1 MPFLSSL
8 ASSYKGVQINIDNE
22 IKNKKTLKKKKNFF
36 LLLILIPITF
46 AILINSSSHFQFSST
61 RIFVLAQEEKLDIT
75 GEALYVG
82 NAKSNSISVIDL
94 LTNTVAKNI
103 TVGNSPHD
111 IKISDDQQIVYA
123 TDTDLGTVSIVNATT
138 NTLMNQI
145 TTGGNGGTV
154 HGGIAIFNGTLY
166 VGDVYGGKVLVIK
179 DNAIKEE
186 IKVGYGPEYMEIR
199 PDGKVLYV
207 ANPLSSISVIDLA
220 DNKVIK
226 DIDSGITP
234 HGLSFTK
241 DGSRLFIVNIHN
253 NTLSVIDAKKHELIN
268 TIPVGK
274 NPEYVELSPHETIAY
289 VANLGS
295 DTVSE
300 IDLTTLQV
308 MAEIPV
314 GKGPHEI
321 AFSADGDLVYVS
333 NMKGNNV
340 SIINTSTDKIV
351 ATIPLGGIEPHQ
363 IVIKKPYV
371 KIISDEDNYTTGIP
385 VYVDV
390 ANDPEEQSRG
400 LMFRKSMEWNNG
412 MLFVYEDVKY
422 LSFWMKNTYIP
433 LDMIF
438 IDKDLRI
445 VDIKEDIQPCLE
457 EDICPS
463 YPSKQPAKYV
473 LEVNAGFV
481 QQNGIRVGDILYL

>member
-1 MPFLSSL
+1 L
-8 ASSYKGVQINIDNE
+8 K
-22 IKNKKTLKKKKNFF
+22 KNKKNFS
-36 LLLILIPITF
+36 LLLILIPTTF
-46 AILINSSSHFQFSST
+46 AILINSSSHFQFSFT
-61 RIFVLAQEEKLDIT
+61 NIFVLAQEEKLDIT
-75 GEALYVG
+75 GEALYLA
-82 NAKSNSISVIDL
+82 NTKSNSISVIDL
-94 LTNTVAKNI
+94 RTNTIVKNI
-103 TVGNSPHD
+103 TVGYSPQD
-111 IKISDDQQIVYA
+111 IKISDDQQIVYT
-123 TDTDLGTVSIVNATT
+123 TDIDSGTVSIVNATT

-145 TTGGNGGTV
+145 TTDEAV
-154 HGGIAIFNGTLY
+154 HDIAILNGTLY
-166 VGDVYGGKVLVIK
+166 VGDVYGRKVLVIK

-186 IKVGYGPEYMEIR
+186 IKVGYGPEYIEIR

-207 ANPLSSISVIDLA
+207 ANSLSSISVVDLA

-241 DGSRLFIVNIHN
+241 DGSRLFIVDMHN
-253 NTLSVIDAKKHELIN
+253 STLSVIDAQKHELIN
-268 TIPVGK
+268 TISVGK
-274 NPEYVELSPHETIAY
+274 NPEYVELSPHDTIAY
-289 VANLGS
+289 VSNLGS
-295 DTVSE
+295 NTVSK
-300 IDLTTLQV
+300 IDLTTLEI
-308 MAEIPV
+308 MAEVPV

-340 SIINTSTDKIV
+340 SVINTSTDKIV
-351 ATIPLGGIEPHQ
+351 ATIPVGGIEAHQ
-363 IVIKKPYV
+363 IDIKKPYV
-371 KIISDEDNYTTGIP
+371 KIISDDDNYTTGIP

-390 ANDPEEQSRG
+390 ANDPKEQSKG

-412 MLFVYEDVKY
+412 MFFVNDDVKY
-422 LSFWMKNTYIP
+422 LAFWMKNTYIP

-438 IDKDLRI
+438 VDKDLRI
-445 VDIKEDIQPCLE
+445 VDIKEDVQPCLQ

-481 QQNGIRVGDILYL
+481 HQNGIRVGDTLYL

>member
-1 MPFLSSL
+1 L
-8 ASSYKGVQINIDNE
+8 K
-22 IKNKKTLKKKKNFF
+22 KKKKNFF

-46 AILINSSSHFQFSST
+46 AILINLSSHFQFSST
-61 RIFVLAQEEKLDIT
+61 KIFVLAQEEKLDIT

-94 LTNTVAKNI
+94 VTNTVAKNI
-103 TVGNSPHD
+103 TVGNSPDD
-111 IKISDDQQIVYA
+111 IKISDDQQVVYT
-123 TDTDLGTVSIVNATT
+123 TDMDLGTVSIVNATT
-138 NTLMNQI
+138 NTLMSQI
-145 TTGGNGGTV
+145 TTGGGTV
-154 HGGIAIFNGTLY
+154 HCIAIFNGTLY

-186 IKVGYGPEYMEIR
+186 IKVGYGPEYVEIR

-207 ANPLSSISVIDLA
+207 ANPLSSISVVDLA

-241 DGSRLFIVNIHN
+241 DGSRLFIVNIYN
-253 NTLSVIDAKKHELIN
+253 NTLSVIDAQNHELIN

-274 NPEYVELSPHETIAY
+274 NPEYVELSPHDTVAY

-295 DTVSE
+295 DTVSK
-300 IDLTTLQV
+300 IDLMTLQV
-308 MAEIPV
+308 MTEIPV

-333 NMKGNNV
+333 NMKSNNV
-340 SIINTSTDKIV
+340 SIINTSTDKVV
-351 ATIPLGGIEPHQ
+351 ATIPLGEIEPHQ

-371 KIISDEDNYTTGIP
+371 KIISDEDNYATGIP

-390 ANDPEEQSRG
+390 ANDPEEWSRG

-412 MLFVYEDVKY
+412 MLFVFEDVEY

-438 IDKDLRI
+438 VDKDLRI
-445 VDIKEDIQPCLE
+445 VDIKEDAQPCPLQ

>member
-1 MPFLSSL
+1 L
-8 ASSYKGVQINIDNE
+8 
-22 IKNKKTLKKKKNFF
+22 KNKEELFF
-36 LLLILIPITF
+36 LLLTLILITF
-46 AILINSSSHFQFSST
+46 AILINPSSYFQFSST
-61 RIFVLAQEEKLDIT
+61 KIFVLAQEEKLDIA

-82 NAKSNSISVIDL
+82 SAKSNSISVIDL

-111 IKISDDQQIVYA
+111 IKISDDQQIVYT
-123 TDTDLGTVSIVNATT
+123 TDMDLGTLSIVNATT

-145 TTGGNGGTV
+145 TTGGGGGTV
-154 HGGIAIFNGTLY
+154 HGIAIFNGTLY

-207 ANPLSSISVIDLA
+207 ANPLSSISVVDLA

-253 NTLSVIDAKKHELIN
+253 NTLSVIDAQKHELIN

-295 DTVSE
+295 DTVSK
-300 IDLTTLQV
+300 IDLTTFQV
-308 MAEIPV
+308 IAEIPV

-321 AFSADGDLVYVS
+321 AFSADGDLIYVS
-333 NMKGNNV
+333 NMKGNSV

-371 KIISDEDNYTTGIP
+371 KIMSDEANYTIGIP

-390 ANDPEEQSRG
+390 ANDPEEQSKG
-400 LMFRKSMEWNNG
+400 LMFRKNMEWNNG

-438 IDKDLRI
+438 ADKDLRI
-445 VDIKEDIQPCLE
+445 VDIKQDVQPCLQ

-481 QQNGIRVGDILYL
+481 QQNGIRVGDVLYL

>member
-1 MPFLSSL
+1 
-8 ASSYKGVQINIDNE
+8 
-22 IKNKKTLKKKKNFF
+22 LKKKKNFF
-36 LLLILIPITF
+36 LLSILIPITF
-46 AILINSSSHFQFSST
+46 AILINSSSYFQSSFT
-61 RIFVLAQEEKLDIT
+61 HIFVLAQEEKLDIT

-94 LTNTVAKNI
+94 GTNTIVKNI
-103 TVGNSPHD
+103 TVGYSPHD
-111 IKISDDQQIVYA
+111 IIISDDQQAIYTT
-123 TDTDLGTVSIVNATT
+123 TDMDLGTVSIVNATT

-145 TTGGNGGTV
+145 TTGGGTV
-154 HGGIAIFNGTLY
+154 HGIAIFNGTLY
-166 VGDVYGGKVLVIK
+166 VGDVYGGKVLVIR

-186 IKVGYGPEYMEIR
+186 IKVGYGPEYVEIR
-199 PDGKVLYV
+199 PPDRKVLYV
-207 ANPLSSISVIDLA
+207 ANPLRSISVVNLA
-220 DNKVIK
+220 NNKVIK

-241 DGSRLFIVNIHN
+241 DGSRLFIVNIYN
-253 NTLSVIDAKKHELIN
+253 NTLSVIDAQNHELIN

-274 NPEYVELSPHETIAY
+274 NPEYVELSPHDTVAY

-295 DTVSE
+295 DSVSKV
-300 IDLTTLQV
+300 DLMTLQV

-333 NMKGNNV
+333 NMKSNNV
-340 SIINTSTDKIV
+340 SIINTSTDKVV
-351 ATIPLGGIEPHQ
+351 ATIPVGGIEPHQ

-412 MLFVYEDVKY
+412 MLFVFEDIEY

-438 IDKDLRI
+438 VDKDLRI
-445 VDIKEDIQPCLE
+445 VDIKEDVQPCPLQ

-481 QQNGIRVGDILYL
+481 QQNGIRVGNILYL

>member
-1 MPFLSSL
+1 M
-8 ASSYKGVQINIDNE
+8 K
-22 IKNKKTLKKKKNFF
+22 KNKKKNIF
-36 LLLILIPITF
+36 LLLILIPITL
-46 AILINSSSHFQFSST
+46 AILINSSSHFQSIFT
-61 RIFVLAQEEKLDIT
+61 NIFVLAQEEKLDIT
-75 GEALYVG
+75 GVALYVG
-82 NAKSNSISVIDL
+82 NTKSNSVSVIDL
-94 LTNTVAKNI
+94 GTNTIVKNI
-103 TVGNSPHD
+103 TVGYSPHD
-111 IKISDDQQIVYA
+111 IKISGDQQVVYT
-123 TDTDLGTVSIVNATT
+123 TDIDSGTVSIFNATT
-138 NTLMNQI
+138 NTLINQI
-145 TTGGNGGTV
+145 TTGGAV
-154 HGGIAIFNGTLY
+154 HGIAIFNDTLY
-166 VGDVYGGKVLVIK
+166 VGDVYGRKVLVIK

-186 IKVGYGPEYMEIR
+186 IKVGHGPEYMEIR

-207 ANPLSSISVIDLA
+207 ANSLTSISVVDLA

-226 DIDSGITP
+226 DIDSGIIP

-241 DGSRLFIVNIHN
+241 DGSRLFIVDMHN
-253 NTLSVIDAKKHELIN
+253 STLSVIDAQKHELIN

-274 NPEYVELSPHETIAY
+274 NPEYVELSPHDTVGY
-289 VANLGS
+289 VANLGL
-295 DTVSE
+295 DTVSK
-300 IDLTTLQV
+300 IDLTTLEL

-351 ATIPLGGIEPHQ
+351 ATIPVGGIEAHQ

-371 KIISDEDNYTTGIP
+371 KITPDEDNYTSGIP

-400 LMFRKSMEWNNG
+400 LMFRNSMEWNNG
-412 MLFVYEDVKY
+412 MLFVSEDVKY

-438 IDKDLRI
+438 VDKDLRI
-445 VDIKEDIQPCLE
+445 VDIKEDVQPCLQ

>member
-1 MPFLSSL
+1 L
-8 ASSYKGVQINIDNE
+8 K
-22 IKNKKTLKKKKNFF
+22 KKKKNFF

-46 AILINSSSHFQFSST
+46 AILINSSSYFQFSFT
-61 RIFVLAQEEKLDIT
+61 NIFILAQEEKLDIT

-82 NAKSNSISVIDL
+82 NTKSNSISVIDL
-94 LTNTVAKNI
+94 GTNTIVKNI
-103 TVGNSPHD
+103 TIGYSPHD
-111 IKISDDQQIVYA
+111 IKISDAQLAVYT
-123 TDTDLGTVSIVNATT
+123 TDMDLGTVSIVNATT

-145 TTGGNGGTV
+145 TTGGRTV
-154 HGGIAIFNGTLY
+154 NSIAIFNGTLY

-207 ANPLSSISVIDLA
+207 ANPLSSISVVDLA

-241 DGSRLFIVNIHN
+241 DGSRLFIVDMHN
-253 NTLSVIDAKKHELIN
+253 NTLSVIDAQKHEVIN
-268 TIPVGK
+268 TIPIGK
-274 NPEYVELSPHETIAY
+274 NPEYVELSPHEKAAY

-295 DTVSE
+295 DTVSK

-308 MAEIPV
+308 IAEIPV

-340 SIINTSTDKIV
+340 SIINTSTDKVV
-351 ATIPLGGIEPHQ
+351 ATIPVGGIEPHQ

-371 KIISDEDNYTTGIP
+371 KIISDDDNYTTGIP

-438 IDKDLRI
+438 VDKDLRI
-445 VDIKEDIQPCLE
+445 VDIKEDVQPCPLQ

>member
-1 MPFLSSL
+1 
-8 ASSYKGVQINIDNE
+8 
-22 IKNKKTLKKKKNFF
+22 LKKETKKNIL
-36 LLLILIPITF
+36 LLLICIPITF
-46 AILINSSSHFQFSST
+46 AILINSSSHFEFRFTS
-61 RIFVLAQEEKLDIT
+61 IFVLAQEEKLDIT

-82 NAKSNSISVIDL
+82 NTKSNSISIIDL
-94 LTNTVAKNI
+94 VTNTVVKNI
-103 TVGNSPHD
+103 TLDYSPHD
-111 IKISDDQQIVYA
+111 IEISDDQQVIYS
-123 TDTDLGTVSIVNATT
+123 TDIESGTISIFNATT

-145 TTGGNGGTV
+145 TTGGAV
-154 HGGIAIFNGTLY
+154 HDIAIFNGTLY
-166 VGDVYGGKVLVIK
+166 VGDVYGGKVLVIE
-179 DNAIKEE
+179 DNTIKEE
-186 IKVGYGPEYMEIR
+186 IKVGYGPEYVKIR

-207 ANPLSSISVIDLA
+207 ANMSSSISVVDLT

-234 HGLSFTK
+234 RGLSFTK
-241 DGSRLFIVNIHN
+241 DGSRLFIVDMHN
-253 NTLSVIDAKKHELIN
+253 NTVSVIDAQRHEVIK

-274 NPEYVELSPHETIAY
+274 NPEYIELSPHETIAY

-295 DTVSE
+295 DTVSK
-300 IDLTTLQV
+300 IDLTTLEV

-314 GKGPHEI
+314 EKGPHEI

-340 SIINTSTDKIV
+340 SIINISTDKVV
-351 ATIPLGGIEPHQ
+351 ATIPVGGIEPHQ

-371 KIISDEDNYTTGIP
+371 KIVADEDNYTSGIH

-400 LMFRKSMEWNNG
+400 LMFRNSMEWNNG
-412 MLFVYEDVKY
+412 MLFVYEDVEY

-438 IDKDLRI
+438 VDKDLRI
-445 VDIKEDIQPCLE
+445 VDIKEDVQPCPLQ

-481 QQNGIRVGDILYL
+481 RQNGIRVGDILYL

>member
-1 MPFLSSL
+1 M
-8 ASSYKGVQINIDNE
+8 
-22 IKNKKTLKKKKNFF
+22 KKKKNFF

-46 AILINSSSHFQFSST
+46 SILINSSSHFQSSFT
-61 RIFVLAQEEKLDIT
+61 NIFVLAQEEKLDIT

-82 NAKSNSISVIDL
+82 NTKSNSISVIDL
-94 LTNTVAKNI
+94 GTNTIVKNI
-103 TVGNSPHD
+103 TIGYSPHD
-111 IKISDDQQIVYA
+111 IIISDDQQIVYTT
-123 TDTDLGTVSIVNATT
+123 TDMDLGTVSIVNATT

-145 TTGGNGGTV
+145 TTGGVGTV
-154 HGGIAIFNGTLY
+154 NSVAIFNGTLY
-166 VGDVYGGKVLVIK
+166 VGDVYGRKVLVIK

-207 ANPLSSISVIDLA
+207 ANPLSSISVVDLA
-220 DNKVIK
+220 ANKVIK
-226 DIDSGITP
+226 DIDSEITP

-241 DGSRLFIVNIHN
+241 DGSRLFIVNIYN
-253 NTLSVIDAKKHELIN
+253 NTLSVIDAQKHELIN

-274 NPEYVELSPHETIAY
+274 NPEYVKLSPHETIAY

-295 DTVSE
+295 DTVSK
-300 IDLTTLQV
+300 IDLTTFQV

-333 NMKGNNV
+333 NMKSNNV
-340 SIINTSTDKIV
+340 SIINTSTDKVV
-351 ATIPLGGIEPHQ
+351 ATIPVGKIEPHQ

-371 KIISDEDNYTTGIP
+371 KILSDEDNYTTGIP

-412 MLFVYEDVKY
+412 MLFVFEDVKY

-438 IDKDLRI
+438 VDKDLRI
-445 VDIKEDIQPCLE
+445 VDIKEDVQPCPLQ
-457 EDICPS
+457 EDICAS

>member
-1 MPFLSSL
+1 L
-8 ASSYKGVQINIDNE
+8 K
-22 IKNKKTLKKKKNFF
+22 KKKKNFF

-46 AILINSSSHFQFSST
+46 AILINSSSYFQFSFT
-61 RIFVLAQEEKLDIT
+61 RIFILAQEEKLDIT

-82 NAKSNSISVIDL
+82 NTKSNSISVIDL
-94 LTNTVAKNI
+94 GTNTIVKNI
-103 TVGNSPHD
+103 TIGYSPHD
-111 IKISDDQQIVYA
+111 IKISDDQLAVYT
-123 TDTDLGTVSIVNATT
+123 TDMDLGTVSIVNATT

-145 TTGGNGGTV
+145 TTGGRTV
-154 HGGIAIFNGTLY
+154 NSIAIFNGTLY

-207 ANPLSSISVIDLA
+207 ANPLSSISVVDLA

-241 DGSRLFIVNIHN
+241 DGSRLFIVDMHN
-253 NTLSVIDAKKHELIN
+253 NTLSVIDAQKHEVIN
-268 TIPVGK
+268 TIPIGK
-274 NPEYVELSPHETIAY
+274 NPEYVELSPHEKAAY

-295 DTVSE
+295 DTVSK

-308 MAEIPV
+308 IAEIPV

-340 SIINTSTDKIV
+340 SIINTSTDKVV
-351 ATIPLGGIEPHQ
+351 ATIPVGGIEPHQ

-371 KIISDEDNYTTGIP
+371 KIISDDDNYTTGIP

-438 IDKDLRI
+438 VDKDLRI
-445 VDIKEDIQPCLE
+445 VDIKEDVQPCPLQ

-481 QQNGIRVGDILYL
+481 QQNGITVGDILYL

>member
-1 MPFLSSL
+1 L
-8 ASSYKGVQINIDNE
+8 K
-22 IKNKKTLKKKKNFF
+22 KKKKNFF

-46 AILINSSSHFQFSST
+46 AILINSSSYFQFSFT
-61 RIFVLAQEEKLDIT
+61 NIFILAQEEKLDIT

-82 NAKSNSISVIDL
+82 NTKSNSISVIDL
-94 LTNTVAKNI
+94 GTNTIVKNI
-103 TVGNSPHD
+103 TIGYSPHD
-111 IKISDDQQIVYA
+111 IKISDDQQIVYT
-123 TDTDLGTVSIVNATT
+123 TDMDIGTLSIVNATT

-145 TTGGNGGTV
+145 TTGGGTANS
-154 HGGIAIFNGTLY
+154 IAIFNGTLY

-207 ANPLSSISVIDLA
+207 ANPLSSISVVDLA

-253 NTLSVIDAKKHELIN
+253 NTLSVIDAQKHEVIN

-274 NPEYVELSPHETIAY
+274 NPEYVELSPHGRVAY

-295 DTVSE
+295 DTVSK
-300 IDLTTLQV
+300 IDLTTLHV

-340 SIINTSTDKIV
+340 SIVNTSTDKVV
-351 ATIPLGGIEPHQ
+351 ATIPVGGIEPHQ

-412 MLFVYEDVKY
+412 MLFVFEDVKY

-438 IDKDLRI
+438 VDKDLRI
-445 VDIKEDIQPCLE
+445 VDIKEDVQPCPLQ

-473 LEVNAGFV
+473 LEVNAGFI
-481 QQNGIRVGDILYL
+481 QQNGIRVGDILNL

>member
-1 MPFLSSL
+1 M
-8 ASSYKGVQINIDNE
+8 K
-22 IKNKKTLKKKKNFF
+22 KNKKNFF

-46 AILINSSSHFQFSST
+46 GILINLSSHFQSSST
-61 RIFVLAQEEKLDIT
+61 KIFVLAQEEKLGIT
-75 GEALYVG
+75 GETLYVG

-94 LTNTVAKNI
+94 GTNTIVKNI
-103 TVGNSPHD
+103 TVGYSPHD
-111 IKISDDQQIVYA
+111 IIISDDQQAIYTT
-123 TDTDLGTVSIVNATT
+123 TDMDLGTVSIVNATT

-145 TTGGNGGTV
+145 TTGEAV
-154 HGGIAIFNGTLY
+154 HGIAIFNGTLY
-166 VGDVYGGKVLVIK
+166 VGDVYGRKVLVIK

-207 ANPLSSISVIDLA
+207 ANPLSSISVVDLA
-220 DNKVIK
+220 ANKVIK
-226 DIDSGITP
+226 DIDSEITP

-241 DGSRLFIVNIHN
+241 DGSRLFIVNIYN
-253 NTLSVIDAKKHELIN
+253 NTLSVIDAQNHELIN

-274 NPEYVELSPHETIAY
+274 NPEYVKLSPHDTVAY

-295 DTVSE
+295 DTVSKV
-300 IDLTTLQV
+300 DLMTLQV

-333 NMKGNNV
+333 NMKSNNV
-340 SIINTSTDKIV
+340 SIINTSTDKVV
-351 ATIPLGGIEPHQ
+351 ATIPVGGIEPHQ

-412 MLFVYEDVKY
+412 MLFVFEDVKY

-438 IDKDLRI
+438 VDKDLRI
-445 VDIKEDIQPCLE
+445 VDIKEDVQPCPLQ
-457 EDICPS
+457 EDICAS

-473 LEVNAGFV
+473 LEVNSGFV

>member
-1 MPFLSSL
+1 
-8 ASSYKGVQINIDNE
+8 
-22 IKNKKTLKKKKNFF
+22 LKKKTKKNIF
-36 LLLILIPITF
+36 LLLICIPITF
-46 AILINSSSHFQFSST
+46 AILINSSSHFQFRFTS
-61 RIFVLAQEEKLDIT
+61 IFVLAQEEKLDIT

-82 NAKSNSISVIDL
+82 NTKSNSISIIDL
-94 LTNTVAKNI
+94 VTNTVVKNI
-103 TVGNSPHD
+103 ILDYSPHD
-111 IKISDDQQIVYA
+111 IEISDDQQVIYS
-123 TDTDLGTVSIVNATT
+123 TDMDSGTISIFNATT
-138 NTLMNQI
+138 NTLINQI
-145 TTGGNGGTV
+145 TTGGGAV
-154 HGGIAIFNGTLY
+154 HDIAIFNGTLY
-166 VGDVYGGKVLVIK
+166 VGDVYGEKVLVIK

-207 ANPLSSISVIDLA
+207 ANMSSSISVVDLT

-226 DIDSGITP
+226 DIDSEITP

-241 DGSRLFIVNIHN
+241 DGSRLFIVDMHN
-253 NTLSVIDAKKHELIN
+253 NTLSVIDAQKHEVIN
-268 TIPVGK
+268 KIPVRK
-274 NPEYVELSPHETIAY
+274 NSEYVELSPHETIAY

-295 DTVSE
+295 DTVSK
-300 IDLTTLQV
+300 IDLMTLQV

-321 AFSADGDLVYVS
+321 VFSADGDLAYVS
-333 NMKGNNV
+333 NMKDNNV
-340 SIINTSTDKIV
+340 SIINTSTDKVV
-351 ATIPLGGIEPHQ
+351 ATIPVGEIEPHQ

-371 KIISDEDNYTTGIP
+371 KILSDEDNYTTGIP

-400 LMFRKSMEWNNG
+400 LMFRNSMEWNNG
-412 MLFVYEDVKY
+412 MLFVYEDVEH

-438 IDKDLRI
+438 VDKDLRI
-445 VDIKEDIQPCLE
+445 VDIKEDAQPCPLQ

-473 LEVNAGFV
+473 LEVNSGFV

>member
-1 MPFLSSL
+1 L
-8 ASSYKGVQINIDNE
+8 
-22 IKNKKTLKKKKNFF
+22 KNKEELFF
-36 LLLILIPITF
+36 LLLTLILITF
-46 AILINSSSHFQFSST
+46 AILFNPSSYFQFSST
-61 RIFVLAQEEKLDIT
+61 KIFVLAQEEKLDIA

-82 NAKSNSISVIDL
+82 SAKSNSISVIDL

-111 IKISDDQQIVYA
+111 IKISDDQQIVYT
-123 TDTDLGTVSIVNATT
+123 TDMDLGTLSIVNATT

-145 TTGGNGGTV
+145 TTGGGGGTV
-154 HGGIAIFNGTLY
+154 HGIAIFNGTLY

-207 ANPLSSISVIDLA
+207 ANPSSSISVVDLA

-253 NTLSVIDAKKHELIN
+253 NTLSVIDAQKHELIN

-295 DTVSE
+295 DTVSK
-300 IDLTTLQV
+300 IDLTTFQV
-308 MAEIPV
+308 IAEIPV

-321 AFSADGDLVYVS
+321 AFSADGDLIYVS
-333 NMKGNNV
+333 NMKGNSV

-371 KIISDEDNYTTGIP
+371 KIMSDEANYTTGIP

-438 IDKDLRI
+438 ADKDLRI
-445 VDIKEDIQPCLE
+445 VDIKQDVQPCLQ

-481 QQNGIRVGDILYL
+481 QQNGIRVGDVLYL

>member
-1 MPFLSSL
+1 L
-8 ASSYKGVQINIDNE
+8 K
-22 IKNKKTLKKKKNFF
+22 KNKKKNFF
-36 LLLILIPITF
+36 LLLICIPITF
-46 AILINSSSHFQFSST
+46 AILIISSSHFQFSFTS
-61 RIFVLAQEEKLDIT
+61 IFVLAQEEKSDTT

-82 NAKSNSISVIDL
+82 NTKSNSISVIDL
-94 LTNTVAKNI
+94 LTNTVVKNI
-103 TVGNSPHD
+103 TLGYSPHD
-111 IKISDDQQIVYA
+111 IKISDDQQVVYT
-123 TDTDLGTVSIVNATT
+123 TDMDSGTVSIFNATT
-138 NTLMNQI
+138 NTLINQI
-145 TTGGNGGTV
+145 TTGGGAV
-154 HGGIAIFNGTLY
+154 HDIAIFNGTLY

-179 DNAIKEE
+179 GNAIKEE

-207 ANPLSSISVIDLA
+207 ANMSSSISVVDLT

-226 DIDSGITP
+226 YIDSGINP

-241 DGSRLFIVNIHN
+241 DGSRLFIVDMHN
-253 NTLSVIDAKKHELIN
+253 NTLSVIDAQKHEVIN

-274 NPEYVELSPHETIAY
+274 NPEYVELSPHEMIAY

-295 DTVSE
+295 DTVSKIE
-300 IDLTTLQV
+300 LTTLQV

-340 SIINTSTDKIV
+340 SIINTSTDRVV
-351 ATIPLGGIEPHQ
+351 ATIPVGGIEPHQ

-412 MLFVYEDVKY
+412 MLFVFEDVKY

-438 IDKDLRI
+438 VDKDLRI
-445 VDIKEDIQPCLE
+445 VDIKEDVQPCLQ

-481 QQNGIRVGDILYL
+481 QQNGIRVSDILYL

>member
-1 MPFLSSL
+1 M
-8 ASSYKGVQINIDNE
+8 E
-22 IKNKKTLKKKKNFF
+22 KNKKKNIF
-36 LLLILIPITF
+36 LLSILIPITL
-46 AILINSSSHFQFSST
+46 AILINSSSHFQSIFT
-61 RIFVLAQEEKLDIT
+61 NIFVLAQEEKLDLS

-82 NAKSNSISVIDL
+82 NAKSNSISIIDL
-94 LTNTVAKNI
+94 VTNTVVKNI
-103 TVGNSPHD
+103 SLDHSPHD
-111 IKISDDQQIVYA
+111 IEISDDQQVIYS
-123 TDTDLGTVSIVNATT
+123 TNMDSGTISIFNATT

-145 TTGGNGGTV
+145 TTGGGAV
-154 HGGIAIFNGTLY
+154 HDIAIFNGNLY
-166 VGDVYGGKVLVIK
+166 VGDVYGEKVLVIE

-199 PDGKVLYV
+199 PDGKVFYV
-207 ANPLSSISVIDLA
+207 ANMSSSISVVDLT

-234 HGLSFTK
+234 RGLSFTK
-241 DGSRLFIVNIHN
+241 DGSRLFVVDMHN
-253 NTLSVIDAKKHELIN
+253 NTLSVIDPQKHEVIN
-268 TIPVGK
+268 KIPIGK

-295 DTVSE
+295 DTVSK
-300 IDLTTLQV
+300 IDLMTLEV

-340 SIINTSTDKIV
+340 SIINISTDKVV
-351 ATIPLGGIEPHQ
+351 ATIPVGGIEPHQ

-371 KIISDEDNYTTGIP
+371 KIVSDEDNYTSGIP

-400 LMFRKSMEWNNG
+400 LMFRNSMEWNNG
-412 MLFVYEDVKY
+412 MLFVYKDVEY

-438 IDKDLRI
+438 VDKDLRI
-445 VDIKEDIQPCLE
+445 VDIKEDVQPCPLQ

>member
-1 MPFLSSL
+1 M
-8 ASSYKGVQINIDNE
+8 K
-22 IKNKKTLKKKKNFF
+22 KNKKNFS
-36 LLLILIPITF
+36 LLLVLIPITF
-46 AILINSSSHFQFSST
+46 AILINSSSYFQFSFT
-61 RIFVLAQEEKLDIT
+61 NIFILAQEEKLDIT

-82 NAKSNSISVIDL
+82 NTKSNSISVIDL
-94 LTNTVAKNI
+94 GTNTIVKNI
-103 TVGNSPHD
+103 TIGYSPHD
-111 IKISDDQQIVYA
+111 IKISDDQQIVYT
-123 TDTDLGTVSIVNATT
+123 TDMDIGTLSIVNATT

-145 TTGGNGGTV
+145 TTGGGTANS
-154 HGGIAIFNGTLY
+154 IAIFNGTLY

-207 ANPLSSISVIDLA
+207 ANPLSSISVVDLA

-241 DGSRLFIVNIHN
+241 DGSRLYTVDMHN
-253 NTLSVIDAKKHELIN
+253 NTVSVIDAQKHEVIN

-274 NPEYVELSPHETIAY
+274 NPEYVELSPHETIGY

-295 DTVSE
+295 DTVSK

-308 MAEIPV
+308 IAEIPV

-340 SIINTSTDKIV
+340 SIINTSTDKVV
-351 ATIPLGGIEPHQ
+351 ATIPVGGIEPHQ

-390 ANDPEEQSRG
+390 ANDPKEQSKG
-400 LMFRKSMEWNNG
+400 LMFRKSMEWNTG
-412 MLFVYEDVKY
+412 MLFVNDDVKY
-422 LSFWMKNTYIP
+422 LAFWMKNTYIP

-438 IDKDLRI
+438 VDKDLRI
-445 VDIKEDIQPCLE
+445 VDIKEDVQPCLQ

>member
-1 MPFLSSL
+1 M
-8 ASSYKGVQINIDNE
+8 K
-22 IKNKKTLKKKKNFF
+22 KNKKNFS
-36 LLLILIPITF
+36 LLLVLIPITF
-46 AILINSSSHFQFSST
+46 AILINLSSHFQFSLT
-61 RIFVLAQEEKLDIT
+61 NIFILAQEEKLDIT
-75 GEALYVG
+75 GEALYLG
-82 NAKSNSISVIDL
+82 NTKSKSISVIDL
-94 LTNTVAKNI
+94 GTNTIVKNI
-103 TVGNSPHD
+103 TVGYSPQD
-111 IKISDDQQIVYA
+111 IKISDDQQIVYT
-123 TDTDLGTVSIVNATT
+123 TDMDSGTVSIVNATT

-145 TTGGNGGTV
+145 TTGEAV
-154 HGGIAIFNGTLY
+154 HGIAIFNDTLY
-166 VGDVYGGKVLVIK
+166 VGDVYGRKVLVIK

-186 IKVGYGPEYMEIR
+186 IKVGYGPEYIEIR

-207 ANPLSSISVIDLA
+207 ANSLSSISVVDLA

-234 HGLSFTK
+234 HGLSFTE
-241 DGSRLFIVNIHN
+241 DGSRLFIVDMHN
-253 NTLSVIDAKKHELIN
+253 STLSVIDAQKHELIN
-268 TIPVGK
+268 TISVGK
-274 NPEYVELSPHETIAY
+274 NPEYVELSPHDTIAY
-289 VANLGS
+289 VSNLGS
-295 DTVSE
+295 DTVSK
-300 IDLTTLQV
+300 IDLTALEI
-308 MAEIPV
+308 MAEVPV

-351 ATIPLGGIEPHQ
+351 DTIPVGGIEAHQ

-371 KIISDEDNYTTGIP
+371 KIVSDDDNYTTGIP

-390 ANDPEEQSRG
+390 ANDPKEQSKG

-412 MLFVYEDVKY
+412 MLFVYDDVKD
-422 LSFWMKNTYIP
+422 LAFWMKNTYIP

-438 IDKDLRI
+438 VDKDLRI
-445 VDIKEDIQPCLE
+445 VDIKEDVQPCLQ

-481 QQNGIRVGDILYL
+481 HQNGIRVGDTLYL

>member
-1 MPFLSSL
+1 L
-8 ASSYKGVQINIDNE
+8 K
-22 IKNKKTLKKKKNFF
+22 KNKKNFS

-46 AILINSSSHFQFSST
+46 AILINSSSHFQFSFT
-61 RIFVLAQEEKLDIT
+61 NIFVLAQEEKLDIT
-75 GEALYVG
+75 GEALYLA
-82 NAKSNSISVIDL
+82 NTKFNSISVIDL
-94 LTNTVAKNI
+94 GTNTIVKNI
-103 TVGNSPHD
+103 TIGYSPQD
-111 IKISDDQQIVYA
+111 IKISDDQQIVYT
-123 TDTDLGTVSIVNATT
+123 TDIDSGTVSIVNATT

-145 TTGGNGGTV
+145 TTGEAV
-154 HGGIAIFNGTLY
+154 HGIAIFNGTLY
-166 VGDVYGGKVLVIK
+166 VGDVYGRKVLVIK

-186 IKVGYGPEYMEIR
+186 IKVGYDPEYIEIR

-207 ANPLSSISVIDLA
+207 ANPLSSISVVDLA
-220 DNKVIK
+220 DNTVIK

-241 DGSRLFIVNIHN
+241 DGSRLFIVDMHN
-253 NTLSVIDAKKHELIN
+253 STLSVIDAQKHELIN
-268 TIPVGK
+268 TISVGK
-274 NPEYVELSPHETIAY
+274 NPEYVELSPHDTIAY
-289 VANLGS
+289 VSNLGS
-295 DTVSE
+295 DTVSK
-300 IDLTTLQV
+300 IDLTTLEI
-308 MAEIPV
+308 MAEVPV

-340 SIINTSTDKIV
+340 SVINTSTDKIV
-351 ATIPLGGIEPHQ
+351 ATIPVGGIEAHQ

-371 KIISDEDNYTTGIP
+371 KIISDDDNYTTGIP

-390 ANDPEEQSRG
+390 ANDPEEQSKG

-412 MLFVYEDVKY
+412 MFFVNDDVKY
-422 LSFWMKNTYIP
+422 LAFWMKNTYIP

-438 IDKDLRI
+438 VDKDLRI
-445 VDIKEDIQPCLE
+445 VDIKEDVQPCLQ

-481 QQNGIRVGDILYL
+481 HQNGIRVGDTLYL

>member
-1 MPFLSSL
+1 L
-8 ASSYKGVQINIDNE
+8 K
-22 IKNKKTLKKKKNFF
+22 KKKKNFF

-46 AILINSSSHFQFSST
+46 AILINSSSYFQFSFT
-61 RIFVLAQEEKLDIT
+61 NIFILAQEEKLDIT

-82 NAKSNSISVIDL
+82 NTKSNSISVIDL
-94 LTNTVAKNI
+94 GTNTIVKNI
-103 TVGNSPHD
+103 TIGYSPHD
-111 IKISDDQQIVYA
+111 IKISDDQLAVYT
-123 TDTDLGTVSIVNATT
+123 TDMDLGTVSIVNATT

-145 TTGGNGGTV
+145 TTGGRTV
-154 HGGIAIFNGTLY
+154 NSIAIFNGTLY

-207 ANPLSSISVIDLA
+207 ANPLSSISVVDLA

-241 DGSRLFIVNIHN
+241 DGSRLFIVDMHN
-253 NTLSVIDAKKHELIN
+253 NTLSVIDAQKHEVIN
-268 TIPVGK
+268 TIPIGK
-274 NPEYVELSPHETIAY
+274 NPEYVELSPHEKAAY

-295 DTVSE
+295 DTVSK

-308 MAEIPV
+308 IAEIPV

-340 SIINTSTDKIV
+340 SIINTSTDKVV
-351 ATIPLGGIEPHQ
+351 ATIPVGGIEPHQ

-371 KIISDEDNYTTGIP
+371 KIISDDDNYTTGIP

-438 IDKDLRI
+438 VDKDLRI
-445 VDIKEDIQPCLE
+445 VDIKEDVQPCPLQ

-481 QQNGIRVGDILYL
+481 QQNGITVGDILYL

>member
-1 MPFLSSL
+1 M
-8 ASSYKGVQINIDNE
+8 K
-22 IKNKKTLKKKKNFF
+22 KNKKNFS
-36 LLLILIPITF
+36 LLLVLIPITF
-46 AILINSSSHFQFSST
+46 AILINLSSHFQFSLT
-61 RIFVLAQEEKLDIT
+61 NIFILAQEEKLDIT
-75 GEALYVG
+75 GEALYLG
-82 NAKSNSISVIDL
+82 NTKSKSISVIDL
-94 LTNTVAKNI
+94 GMNTIVKNI
-103 TVGNSPHD
+103 TVGYSPQD
-111 IKISDDQQIVYA
+111 IKISDDQQIVYT
-123 TDTDLGTVSIVNATT
+123 TDMDSGTVSIVNATT

-145 TTGGNGGTV
+145 TTGEAV
-154 HGGIAIFNGTLY
+154 HGIAIFNDTLY
-166 VGDVYGGKVLVIK
+166 VGDVYGRKVLVIK

-186 IKVGYGPEYMEIR
+186 IKVGYGPEYIEIR

-207 ANPLSSISVIDLA
+207 ANSLSSISVVDLA

-241 DGSRLFIVNIHN
+241 DGSRLFIVDMHN
-253 NTLSVIDAKKHELIN
+253 STLSVIDAQKHELIN
-268 TIPVGK
+268 TISVGK
-274 NPEYVELSPHETIAY
+274 NPEYVELSPHDTIAY
-289 VANLGS
+289 VSNLGS
-295 DTVSE
+295 DTVSK
-300 IDLTTLQV
+300 IDLTTLEI
-308 MAEIPV
+308 MAEVPV

-351 ATIPLGGIEPHQ
+351 DTIPVGGIEAHQ

-371 KIISDEDNYTTGIP
+371 KIISDDDNYTTGIP

-390 ANDPEEQSRG
+390 ANDPKEQSKG
-400 LMFRKSMEWNNG
+400 LMFRKSMEWNTG
-412 MLFVYEDVKY
+412 MLFVNDDVKY
-422 LSFWMKNTYIP
+422 LAFWMKNTYIP

-438 IDKDLRI
+438 VDKDLRI
-445 VDIKEDIQPCLE
+445 VDIKEDVQPCLQ

-481 QQNGIRVGDILYL
+481 HQNGIRVGDTLYL

>member
-1 MPFLSSL
+1 L
-8 ASSYKGVQINIDNE
+8 K
-22 IKNKKTLKKKKNFF
+22 KKKKNFF

-46 AILINSSSHFQFSST
+46 AILINSSSYFQFSFT
-61 RIFVLAQEEKLDIT
+61 RIFILAQEEKLDIT

-94 LTNTVAKNI
+94 VTNTIVKNI

-111 IKISDDQQIVYA
+111 IKISDDQQIVYT
-123 TDTDLGTVSIVNATT
+123 TDMDLGTVSIVNATT

-145 TTGGNGGTV
+145 TTGGGTA
-154 HGGIAIFNGTLY
+154 HSIAIFNGTLY

-186 IKVGYGPEYMEIR
+186 IKVGYGPEYMETR
-199 PDGKVLYV
+199 SDGKVLYV
-207 ANPLSSISVIDLA
+207 ANPLSSISVVDLA

-226 DIDSGITP
+226 DIYSGITP

-241 DGSRLFIVNIHN
+241 DGSRLFIVDMHN
-253 NTLSVIDAKKHELIN
+253 NTLSVIDAQKHEVIN
-268 TIPVGK
+268 TIPIGK

-295 DTVSE
+295 DTVSK

-308 MAEIPV
+308 IAEIPV

-340 SIINTSTDKIV
+340 SIINTSTDKVV
-351 ATIPLGGIEPHQ
+351 ATIPAGGIEPHQ

-371 KIISDEDNYTTGIP
+371 KIISDEGNYTTGIP

-412 MLFVYEDVKY
+412 MLFVFEDVKY
-422 LSFWMKNTYIP
+422 LSFWMKNMYIP

-438 IDKDLRI
+438 VDKDLRI
-445 VDIKEDIQPCLE
+445 VDIKEDVQPCPLQ

-481 QQNGIRVGDILYL
+481 QQNGITVGDILYL

>member
-1 MPFLSSL
+1 M
-8 ASSYKGVQINIDNE
+8 
-22 IKNKKTLKKKKNFF
+22 KNKEELFF
-36 LLLILIPITF
+36 LLLTLILITF
-46 AILINSSSHFQFSST
+46 AILINPSSYFQFSST
-61 RIFVLAQEEKLDIT
+61 KIFVLAQEEKLDIA

-82 NAKSNSISVIDL
+82 SAKSNSISVIDL

-111 IKISDDQQIVYA
+111 IKISDDQQIVYT
-123 TDTDLGTVSIVNATT
+123 TDMDLGTVSIVNATT

-145 TTGGNGGTV
+145 TTGGGGGTV
-154 HGGIAIFNGTLY
+154 HGIAIFNGTLY

-186 IKVGYGPEYMEIR
+186 IKVGYGPEYVEIR

-207 ANPLSSISVIDLA
+207 ANPSSSISVVDLA

-253 NTLSVIDAKKHELIN
+253 NTLSVINAQKHEVTN

-295 DTVSE
+295 DTVSK

-308 MAEIPV
+308 MAETPV

-340 SIINTSTDKIV
+340 SIINTSTDKVV
-351 ATIPLGGIEPHQ
+351 ATIPVGGIEPHQ

-371 KIISDEDNYTTGIP
+371 KIISDEANYTIGIP

-390 ANDPEEQSRG
+390 ANDPEEQSKG
-400 LMFRKSMEWNNG
+400 LMFRKNMEWNNG

-438 IDKDLRI
+438 ADKDLRI
-445 VDIKEDIQPCLE
+445 VDIKQDVQPCLQ

-481 QQNGIRVGDILYL
+481 QQNGIRVGDVLYL